1 MQLTDLLRPRRNE
14 HGIALPTALI
24 ALALLTTLMVAFA
37 VLSKSEPLIARNH
50 WKGSQARALAE
61 AGVERALWA
70 LTSTVIPNPMAGSI
84 APSPY
89 DGSTFLALGTAGGFF
104 VTVSNGTAT
113 NERVVEAVG
122 WTPTYSTTVPG
133 AAHRR
138 VHLTVSQV
146 KFLGAPPPAA
156 LSARGNLSASG
167 HASVVAS
174 DNSCGVMAGAETTG
188 NQTVS
193 GDVNFCCTPGQ
204 LENVPT
210 SIFDQYMLTDSDL
223 NALKALAKASGTY
236 MQGNQ
241 VFNAGNPIP
250 ANGLVFIDTPSGN
263 NLSCTPTPPTT
274 CTNPDSDMITVSIAG
289 NAGPGG
295 SSTFSGWIVVNGSVT
310 HSGNTTINGL
320 LYAQNDITM
329 SGTPTV
335 NGAVMSRN
343 IKDLSSTNI
352 DASVE
357 GNISINY
364 DCAKVKAISN
374 FVPTGWSVKAGT
386 YREIS
391 D

>member
-14 HGIALPTALI
+14 HGIALPTALM

-37 VLSKSEPLIARNH
+37 VLSKSEPVIARNH

-61 AGVERALWA
+61 AGVERAVWA
-70 LTSTVIPNPMAGSI
+70 LTSTVIPNPMASSI

-156 LSARGNLSASG
+156 LSARGNLSATG
-167 HASVVAS
+167 HASVVS
-174 DNSCGVMAGAETTG
+174 DDTRCGVMAGAETTG

-193 GDVNFCCTPGQ
+193 GTVTFCCTPGQ

-223 NALKALAKASGTY
+223 NALKELAKASGTY
-236 MQGNQ
+236 MRPQESPV
-241 VFNAGNPIP
+241 VFNSSNPIP
-250 ANGLVFIDTPSGN
+250 SNGLVFIDTPSGN

-274 CTNPDSDMITVSIAG
+274 CTNPDS
-289 NAGPGG
+289 
-295 SSTFSGWIVVNGSVT
+295 
-310 HSGNTTINGL
+310 
-320 LYAQNDITM
+320 
-329 SGTPTV
+329 
-335 NGAVMSRN
+335 
-343 IKDLSSTNI
+343 
-352 DASVE
+352 
-357 GNISINY
+357 
-364 DCAKVKAISN
+364 
-374 FVPTGWSVKAGT
+374 
-386 YREIS
+386 
-391 D
+391 